1 MLSME
6 SRGTVGTCY
15 LHPMNHDLDARLPVT
30 ADDVEAAVDLCLETL
45 GGALTADWSVPAG
58 ELDWDC
64 WETLEHAA
72 DGLWAYAAQV
82 GSRRTP
88 LDRYVALRWHRE
100 RPGGPANAVF
110 GQREE
115 GPAALLELSEAGGA
129 LLAAVVRTARPQ
141 VRAFHSYGVA
151 DPEGFAAMGVVETL
165 VHTEDVVR
173 GLGLSWAPPGA
184 LCARAL
190 ARLFPEV
197 AAAAGSDDDPWAT
210 LLWATGRA
218 ELPGRPRRVF
228 ERWHSAPLV

>member
-1 MLSME
+1 M
-6 SRGTVGTCY
+6 TD
-15 LHPMNHDLDARLPVT
+15 DLELRTPVT
-30 ADDVEAAVDLCLETL
+30 ADDVEAAVAAALATL
-45 GGALTADWSVPAG
+45 ADALTADWSVPAG
-58 ELDWDC
+58 ELAWDC

-88 LDRYVALRWHRE
+88 TDRYVSLRWSRE
-100 RPGGPANAVF
+100 RPGGPANAIW

-115 GPAALLELSEAGGA
+115 GPTALLELLEAGGA
-129 LLAAVVRTARPQ
+129 LLAAVVRTTAPE

-173 GLGLSWAPPGA
+173 GLGLCWAPPA
-184 LCARAL
+184 QVCERAL
-190 ARLFPEV
+190 TRLFPEV
-197 AAAAGSDDDPWAT
+197 PVAAGDDRWQL

-218 ELPGRPRRVF
+218 ELPGRPRRAF
-228 ERWHSAPLV
+228 ERWHSAPLGE

>member
-1 MLSME
+1 M
-6 SRGTVGTCY
+6 
-15 LHPMNHDLDARLPVT
+15 T
-30 ADDVEAAVDLCLETL
+30 ADDVEAAVALSLRTL
-45 GGALTADWSVPAG
+45 DGALGADWSVAAG

-64 WETLEHAA
+64 WEALEHTA
-72 DGLWAYAAQV
+72 DGLWAYAAQIA
-82 GSRRTP
+82 SRRTP

-115 GPAALLELSEAGGA
+115 GPAALLELLEAGGA
-129 LLAAVVRTARPQ
+129 LLAAMVRTADPQ

-165 VHTEDVVR
+165 VHTEDLVR
-173 GLGLSWAPPGA
+173 GLGLNWAPPGA
-184 LCARAL
+184 LCERVL

-197 AAAAGSDDDPWAT
+197 AGAAVAAGDPWTT

-218 ELPGRPRRVF
+218 ESAERPRRVF
-228 ERWHSAPLV
+228 ERWHSAPLA